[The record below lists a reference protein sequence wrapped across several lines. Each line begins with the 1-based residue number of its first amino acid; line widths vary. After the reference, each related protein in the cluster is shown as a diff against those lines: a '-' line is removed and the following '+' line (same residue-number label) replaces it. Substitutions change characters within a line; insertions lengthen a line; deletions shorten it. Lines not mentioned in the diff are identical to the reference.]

1 MCHFIETTLLEGEN
15 YDRALAWDREIGWTH
30 EVRHFQKPSPLDSCV
45 DWWVIL
51 SMQTVLF
58 CIFGWQ
64 KTSYWCQLHQEIA
77 TNFLAANA
85 IDAANKLAL
94 RSSETKVA
102 GTAATPLFCSTVRS
116 SNHLKIPKRF
126 EVTFK
131 NPRSLEVTNNLWVR
145 VAQPSQKGHLLVYF

>member
-1 MCHFIETTLLEGEN
+1 MEIMVLLQNDKSRSKPFYSLLVGLGYTQSISVYTVSRCITYLYIGVSFHWN
-15 YDRALAWDREIGWTH
+15 NIIGRWKLRQGSGIGSRNWVNPEIH
-30 EVRHFQKPSPLDSCV
+30 HSCCV

-85 IDAANKLAL
+85 IDAANELL
-94 RSSETKVA
+94 KVFRNESRRNGGHSA
-102 GTAATPLFCSTVRS
+102 VLFNC
-116 SNHLKIPKRF
+116 
-126 EVTFK
+126 
-131 NPRSLEVTNNLWVR
+131 
-145 VAQPSQKGHLLVYF
+145 